1 SPRGPDPMAPS
12 VAVRGGWRLGAAV
25 LSGGLGYFATGLEPW
40 WWAAWLAPIPLL
52 LAAFRASAREAWGL
66 AAVAGL
72 IGAAS
77 TATYYGMFL
86 GPIGSGVIMLLRAL
100 LLGIVVAR
108 TRAVVV
114 GSRHWLAAFIYP
126 AFVAAV
132 GTLVAAASRDGTM
145 GRLAYTQMAALPVI
159 QIAALAGAAGLVVV
173 VALV

>member
-1 SPRGPDPMAPS
+1 MSPRGPDPTPPS
-12 VAVRGGWRLGAAV
+12 GLDRRGWRPGAAV

-108 TRAVVV
+108 TRALVV
-114 GSRHWLAAFIYP
+114 GSRHC
-126 AFVAAV
+126 VAASV
-132 GTLVAAASRDGTM
+132 
-145 GRLAYTQMAALPVI
+145 QP
-159 QIAALAGAAGLVVV
+159 
-173 VALV
+173 